1 MKSQA
6 PYPRIRYEKQKRKM
20 ESEVGAGH
28 QTTRSYRRGGDQV
41 LQGTTHLQ
49 HSGAAVPQLRLR
61 GVSGGTCLLSH
72 IGWTRKGRGVSRKGC
87 AKVRNSNF
95 PETD

>member
-1 MKSQA
+1 MLTDIKKKISDLEMKSQA

-49 HSGAAVPQLRLR
+49 HYGAAVPQAAEAARSAWRHLPSFSQRL
-61 GVSGGTCLLSH
+61 
-72 IGWTRKGRGVSRKGC
+72 
-87 AKVRNSNF
+87 
-95 PETD
+95 D